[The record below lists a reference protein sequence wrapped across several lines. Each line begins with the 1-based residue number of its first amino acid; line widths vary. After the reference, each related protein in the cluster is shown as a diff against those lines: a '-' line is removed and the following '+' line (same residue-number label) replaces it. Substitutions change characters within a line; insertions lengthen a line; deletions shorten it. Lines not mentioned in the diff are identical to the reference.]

1 MVVRLYIY
9 MCVYI
14 CILYVRLRSCV
25 AGRRRSRLFPLR
37 RLPSHEA
44 RTPLEIT
51 DFMGHLRRLMKE
63 LYEAGFLF

>member
-1 MVVRLYIY
+1 MAGTLLHLFIRIRARVYLCARACVCVWLVVAAAN
-9 MCVYI
+9 
-14 CILYVRLRSCV
+14 S
-25 AGRRRSRLFPLR
+25 S
-37 RLPSHEA
+37 PSHEP